1 MHFNADFCGVFFP
14 LPVFLS
20 LSCTR
25 RYALLLV
32 QVDTCAL
39 EVRGY

>member
-1 MHFNADFCGVFFP
+1 MYFNADFCDVFFP

-20 LSCTR
+20 CPCTR
-25 RYALLLV
+25 ECELLLV

-39 EVRGY
+39 EVRG